1 MLIFCPKYLRF
12 FSCFIKIHQFV
23 PKIQHILSFLVSTFK
38 ITNEDPGDYKL
49 QNGKNIMLN
58 TTEQMSPKSFKKAKI
73 PWKPNSK
80 TRFSICSTWF
90 FDKNGGIY
98 HREISRNFLLF
109 FLLIWT
115 LALQYLFMRWREN
128 FSKLFCHHYLVS
140 MLQVQNDTTIHCCVK
155 LLEGRN
161 RGKATEFTDLF
172 VSWQPVITTS
182 VNDVS
187 ESIFVKI

>member
-1 MLIFCPKYLRF
+1 MC
-12 FSCFIKIHQFV
+12 
-23 PKIQHILSFLVSTFK
+23 
-38 ITNEDPGDYKL
+38 
-49 QNGKNIMLN
+49 
-58 TTEQMSPKSFKKAKI
+58 
-73 PWKPNSK
+73 
-80 TRFSICSTWF
+80 TWF

-98 HREISRNFLLF
+98 HGEVSRNFLLF

-161 RGKATEFTDLF
+161 RRKATEFTDLF
-172 VSWQPVITTS
+172 VSWQPMITTS

-187 ESIFVKI
+187 KSIFVKIYIKNVYFLNKNQFSSLLLKSIFYKKIRKNLVEAKKFARITSSFCPVSVG